1 MNVVLYST
9 GCPKCRVLESK
20 LEDADIDY
28 TVVDDIKE
36 IEKLGILSVPI
47 LQVDGK
53 IMQFKEAND
62 WLNEEV

>member
-28 TVVDDIKE
+28 TVVNDIKE
-36 IEKLGILSVPI
+36 IEKLGVLSVPI

-53 IMQFKEAND
+53 IMQFKEANN

>member
-20 LEDADIDY
+20 LEDADIAY
-28 TVVDDIKE
+28 TVVNDIKE
-36 IEKLGILSVPI
+36 IEKLGVLSVPI